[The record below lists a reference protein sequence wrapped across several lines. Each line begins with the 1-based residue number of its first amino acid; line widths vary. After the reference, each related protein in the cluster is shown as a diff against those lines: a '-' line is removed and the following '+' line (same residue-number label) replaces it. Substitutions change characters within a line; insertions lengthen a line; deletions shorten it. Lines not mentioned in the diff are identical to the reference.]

1 MKKFNRTVG
10 LFLSAVMLAAAVSG
24 CGAKETAGT
33 TDAVASETTGKA
45 APTGEMSRDNT
56 MIYGAE
62 FMVEKFNPI
71 LGSEYCDA
79 MIFRGLMKTDVDCQP
94 QCDIATDYEIS
105 DDLLTYTFNIR
116 DDVGGEKQGCPLSPD
131 LLKNFQQ
138 FLS

>member
-10 LFLSAVMLAAAVSG
+10 LFLSAIMLAAAVSG

-33 TDAVASETTGKA
+33 TDAVTSETTGEA
-45 APTGEMSRDNT
+45 APAGEMSRDNT

-79 MIFRGLMKTDVDCQP
+79 MIFRGLMKTLP
-94 QCDIATDYEIS
+94 A
-105 DDLLTYTFNIR
+105 
-116 DDVGGEKQGCPLSPD
+116 
-131 LLKNFQQ
+131 
-138 FLS
+138 